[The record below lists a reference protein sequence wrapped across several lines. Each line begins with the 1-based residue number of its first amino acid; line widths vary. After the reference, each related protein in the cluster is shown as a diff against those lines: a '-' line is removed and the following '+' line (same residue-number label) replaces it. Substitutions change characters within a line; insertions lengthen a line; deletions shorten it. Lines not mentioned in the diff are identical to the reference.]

1 MSSRKF
7 VSYGC
12 AAAMLMA
19 SAGASLAQDGNV
31 LIVEQDGAGN
41 ELRVDQSAATNSL
54 VAGVPDSGDFG
65 LSLDPASD
73 TGSFVVTG
81 AASQSATANGSNT
94 ITILEQDRGTAATQ
108 AGLDNTAD
116 ITLTGNSSFA
126 GLEQLGVGNDATIRA
141 DGYFS
146 GGIIVQQGN
155 ENIGSVTVDSDGA
168 FGELIQLGNGN
179 EQGFTVSGSPNA
191 SVSFTVQG
199 NNTSTTIPANV
210 VTNAGGQ
217 VTIVQRQLGGFN

>member
-1 MSSRKF
+1 MTSRKF

-12 AAAMLMA
+12 AAAILMA
-19 SAGASLAQDGNV
+19 SAGTGLAQDGNV

-54 VAGVPDSGDFG
+54 VAGVPDSDDFG

-81 AASQSATANGSNT
+81 ATSQPANGSNT
-94 ITILEQDRGTAATQ
+94 ITILERDRGTAATQ

-126 GLEQLGVGNDATIRA
+126 GLEQLGDGNDATIRA
-141 DGYFS
+141 DGSFS

-155 ENIGSVTVDSDGA
+155 ENIGSVTVDSDGS

-210 VTNAGGQ
+210 ITNAGGQ